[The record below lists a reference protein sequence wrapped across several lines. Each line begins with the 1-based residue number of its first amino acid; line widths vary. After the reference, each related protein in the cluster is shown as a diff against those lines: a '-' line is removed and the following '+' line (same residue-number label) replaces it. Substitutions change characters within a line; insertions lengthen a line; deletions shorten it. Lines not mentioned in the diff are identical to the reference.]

1 MSKNLFDV
9 TPVASQ
15 IPFDR
20 LKSDNLTSLNLE
32 DVVLELNVASKS
44 ANYLEFETSARQ
56 LLINHNFQQY
66 PLVQVLEP
74 SVAADAFSFEAFT
87 QEAFAEPTYILM
99 TDNEY
104 IVKHP
109 SKNQIQ
115 FIQPQGKAVKIL
127 MRA

>member
-1 MSKNLFDV
+1 MSNNLFSV
-9 TPVASQ
+9 TPVANQ
-15 IPFDR
+15 IPFNR
-20 LKSDNLTSLNLE
+20 LKSDNLRSFNIE
-32 DVVLELNVASKS
+32 DAVLELNVLQQS

-56 LLINHNFQQY
+56 LIINHNFQQY

-87 QEAFAEPTYILM
+87 QDAFSEPAYVLM
-99 TDNEY
+99 KDNEY
-104 IVKHP
+104 DVRHS

-115 FIQPQGKAVKIL
+115 FTQPMGKAVKIL